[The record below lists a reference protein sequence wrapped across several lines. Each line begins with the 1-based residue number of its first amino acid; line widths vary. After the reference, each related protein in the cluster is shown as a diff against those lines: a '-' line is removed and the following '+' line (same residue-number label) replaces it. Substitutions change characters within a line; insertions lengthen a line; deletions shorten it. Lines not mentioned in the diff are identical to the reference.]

1 MTTTRCIL
9 TALTLLAAAQPAR
22 AQWLNYP
29 TPGIPRHANG
39 APNLEAPAPRAA
51 DGHPDLS
58 GIWALDPKCPA
69 TGCEQAVVDYPA
81 GPEFRNFGASLPG
94 GLPYQP
100 WAAELVKKRTAD
112 LGKDDP
118 VAFCKPGGPLR
129 ILTFPP
135 PRKILQL
142 PGEVVILSERDVTF
156 RQLFT
161 DGRPLPE
168 DPNPTWNGYSV
179 GKWEDGALVVETI
192 GLRNDTWLDR
202 NGSPMTAM
210 AKITERYRR
219 VSFGHLQVEVTVDD
233 PQAYTKPWTVT
244 LDELYMPDTELL
256 DYHCTDFAE

>member
-1 MTTTRCIL
+1 MTTTTRCIL
-9 TALTLLAAAQPAR
+9 TALSLLAAAQLAR

-39 APNLEAPAPRAA
+39 EPNLEAPAPRTA
-51 DGHPDLS
+51 DGHSDLS
-58 GIWALDPKCPA
+58 GIWSLDPKCPA
-69 TGCEQAVVDYPA
+69 TGLRA
-81 GPEFRNFGASLPG
+81 GRGRLPG
-94 GLPYQP
+94 RPGPQLRRIAAWRIAYQP

-179 GKWEDGALVVETI
+179 GKWENGALVVETI
-192 GLRNDTWLDR
+192 GLRNESWLDR
-202 NGSPMTAM
+202 NGSPMTAA

-219 VSFGHLQVEVTVDD
+219 VSSGHLQVEVTVDD
-233 PQAYTKPWTVT
+233 PQAYMKP
-244 LDELYMPDTELL
+244 
-256 DYHCTDFAE
+256 

>member
-1 MTTTRCIL
+1 M
-9 TALTLLAAAQPAR
+9 
-22 AQWLNYP
+22 
-29 TPGIPRHANG
+29 
-39 APNLEAPAPRAA
+39 
-51 DGHPDLS
+51 
-58 GIWALDPKCPA
+58 
-69 TGCEQAVVDYPA
+69 
-81 GPEFRNFGASLPG
+81 
-94 GLPYQP
+94 
-100 WAAELVKKRTAD
+100 
-112 LGKDDP
+112 
-118 VAFCKPGGPLR
+118 R

-179 GKWEDGALVVETI
+179 GKWEAGALVVETI

-256 DYHCTDFAE
+256 DYHGTDFAE